1 MEHTAKENILTK
13 IRQALLLR
21 TPNPYPKLDFESDVY
36 STDGNLMEVTFAEQL
51 KNVDGN
57 FVYCESE
64 KDFIKNFKA
73 LLDQKKWKQIF
84 CAEKDIGA
92 FLEKHEIHFHQNKNE
107 LKEVEAGITSC
118 EFLVARTGTV
128 LVSSRQTYGRTLS
141 VYPPVHIVI
150 AYVTQLVRNLNDAF
164 ERLRAKHKDLPSMIS
179 AITGPSRTAD
189 IEKTLVLGAHGPKE
203 LYVFLIDDSK

>member
-1 MEHTAKENILTK
+1 MEHTAKEKILTK
-13 IRQALLLR
+13 IRQALLIR

-36 STDGNLMEVTFAEQL
+36 STDENLMEVTFAEQL

-64 KDFIKNFKA
+64 NDFIKNFKA
-73 LLDQKKWKQIF
+73 LLDQKEWKQIC
-84 CAEKDIGA
+84 CAEKDIGT
-92 FLEKHEIHFHQNKNE
+92 FLEKHEIPFYQTSNE
-107 LKEVEAGITSC
+107 LKNVDAGITSC
-118 EFLVARTGTV
+118 EFLVARTGTI
-128 LVSSRQTYGRTLS
+128 LVSSKQTSGRTMS
-141 VYPPVHIVI
+141 VYTPVHIVV
-150 AYVTQLVRNLNDAF
+150 AYVSQLVYNLNDAF
-164 ERLRAKHKDLPSMIS
+164 EKLRAKHKDLPSMIS